1 MRSPALSTTSAII
14 LAMMAYSK
22 ASAQSPAPIMPLSST
37 AVSSQGNQQRESVQS
52 TPQDGSLPP
61 SVMGDGQ
68 VAEES
73 GLADIVVTAQRRSE
87 SAQRAGLAIS
97 VLSGS
102 TVAERG
108 VTTPS
113 DLSQLIP
120 AVSIQ
125 PAGGSATTF
134 FVRGVGNF
142 AVNGYTDPAI
152 AFNYDGVYV
161 GRATATQGLL
171 YDLDRIELL
180 KGPQGTL
187 YGRNATSGA
196 VNVLPA
202 RPRIGQNSGTLVASY
217 GNYDA
222 LNVQG
227 AVNLAVGEQA
237 ALRIAGLRS
246 QHDGYL
252 SDGTSDE
259 KLTAVRAQL
268 LVNLTEALTVRIGGD
283 YAHVGGAGVGASYAV
298 SYRYD
303 ATANGFTFTPS
314 GLKKR
319 IGLFDP
325 AAQAYRQGR
334 FNALS
339 GRNLAPLDRFN
350 YIDNDLYGFNAEVT
364 WNSPL
369 GTLTVIPAFRSGNI
383 NQVFTTPATEAY
395 LQEKDAQHS
404 IEARLA
410 GDRLGNVVDYI
421 LGLYFFKE
429 SVDGN
434 YTFNQEA
441 NSPFQDFKSRTNAKA
456 AFARLTVHLTD
467 NLRLIGGIRYTDER
481 KRFDGAADLIQ
492 VVCTVRVAGVPS
504 CPGAPAIPTV
514 DNASQVGFSVPA
526 VSGGVLPIGTTGAI
540 ARRLIT
546 SVNTGQKANKVNYR
560 VAAEFDLAPA
570 SLLYA
575 SFENGFR
582 SGAFSLSA
590 GYETYKPEYIDAY
603 TIGIKNRLLDNRLQL
618 NLEAFLWKYRDQQ
631 VTHPGLDRN
640 GAQGQ
645 FTENIGRSKNRGV
658 EAEAR
663 LLLTPETL
671 LSTDVQYLDAKYDS
685 FVFQVPAGNT
695 PPLTGCAFSRST
707 ANAALYNIDCSGKRG
722 YQSPRWTINFA
733 AQQAVRVPGAE
744 IILNVDTQYKARRVV
759 GFDYLPFQTVGSNWL
774 SSAQL
779 SVKPD
784 ALPITASIYVQN
796 IENNRVPVASFN
808 YALPSIFSQITTPPR
823 TYGVRVSAKF

>member
-1 MRSPALSTTSAII
+1 MRNAALMTTSAII
-14 LAMMAYSK
+14 LVITADSK
-22 ASAQSPAPIMPLSST
+22 ASAQSLAPRTPIS
-37 AVSSQGNQQRESVQS
+37 AVAMSSQTDRQRESVQS
-52 TPQDGSLPP
+52 TAQDDSSP
-61 SVMGDGQ
+61 SPVTGDGR
-68 VAEES
+68 VAQES

-102 TVAERG
+102 DVAERG

-202 RPRIGQNSGTLVASY
+202 RPKIGQNSGTLVASY
-217 GNYDA
+217 GNYNA

-227 AVNLAVGEQA
+227 AVNLALGEQA

-259 KLTAVRAQL
+259 RLTAVRAQL
-268 LVNLTEALTVRIGGD
+268 LVNLTEALTVRVGGD

-303 ATANGFTFTPS
+303 AAANGFTFTPS
-314 GLKKR
+314 GLDKR
-319 IGLFDP
+319 VGLFDP
-325 AAQAYRQGR
+325 AAQTYRQGR

-369 GTLTVIPAFRSGNI
+369 GTFTVIPAFRSGNI
-383 NQVFTTPATEAY
+383 NQIFTTPATEAY
-395 LQEKDAQHS
+395 LQEKDAQYS
-404 IEARLA
+404 VEARLA
-410 GDRLGNVVDYI
+410 GDRLGNVDYI

-456 AFARLTVHLTD
+456 AFARLTAHLTD
-467 NLRLIGGIRYTDER
+467 SLRLIGGIRYTDER

-504 CPGAPAIPTV
+504 CPSAPAIPTV

-526 VSGGVLPIGTTGAI
+526 MSGGALPIGTTGAI

-546 SVNTGQKANKVNYR
+546 AVNTGQKANKVNYR

-645 FTENIGRSKNRGV
+645 FTENIGRSKNQGI

-663 LLLTPETL
+663 FLLTPETL

-707 ANAALYNIDCSGKRG
+707 ANAALYNIDCSGKRA
-722 YQSPRWTINFA
+722 YQSPRWTINLA
-733 AQQAVRVPGAE
+733 AQQTVRVAGAE
-744 IILNVDTQYKARRVV
+744 IIFNADTQYKARRVV

-774 SSAQL
+774 SSAQMT
-779 SVKPD
+779 VKPG
-784 ALPITASIYVQN
+784 ALPVAASIYVQN

-808 YALPSIFSQITTPPR
+808 YALPSVFSQITTPPR
-823 TYGVRVSAKF
+823 TYGLRVSAKF